1 MNTPSPYA
9 VWHEIIRSHIRGME
23 IAANI
28 SRQAEEQ
35 MLSDQQNSHQ
45 KHTGN
50 MIGTIDHQ
58 DAPTKKI

>member
-35 MLSDQQNSHQ
+35 ALQYLKKDTPQHNQTQSSA
-45 KHTGN
+45 TG
-50 MIGTIDHQ
+50 ITH
-58 DAPTKKI
+58 PETK

>member
-35 MLSDQQNSHQ
+35 ALQYLKNDTPQPDQTKSCV
-45 KHTGN
+45 TG
-50 MIGTIDHQ
+50 TTC
-58 DAPTKKI
+58 PETK